1 MSAGFVYLASASPRR
16 RELLLQLGL
25 RYEALS
31 ADLEERP
38 DAGETPA
45 AYVLRLACLK
55 AEAAVQRLAQR
66 DASRPPAP
74 VLAADTEVVMDGQV
88 LGKPHDREAGLAM
101 LAKLSGRSHQVLTGV
116 ALWSGGRLHSALS
129 ESRVWFR
136 VILPGEAAAYWDS
149 GEPADKAGGY
159 AIQGR
164 GAIFI
169 ERLEGSYSGVMGLPL
184 FETARLLREAG
195 VDVIGGKK

>member
-1 MSAGFVYLASASPRR
+1 MPADFVYLASASPRR

-25 RYEALS
+25 RCEAVP
-31 ADLEERP
+31 AELEERP
-38 DAGETPA
+38 AAGEAPA
-45 AYVLRLACLK
+45 DYVLRLARLK
-55 AEAAVQRLAQR
+55 AEAAVRRLGA
-66 DASRPPAP
+66 PAAA
-74 VLAADTEVVMDGQV
+74 VLAADTEVTVDGQV
-88 LGKPHDREAGLAM
+88 LGKPRDRDAGLAM
-101 LAKLSGRSHQVLTGV
+101 LAKLSGRRHQVFSGV
-116 ALWSGGRLHSALS
+116 ALWSSGELRSVLS

-136 VILPGEAAAYWDS
+136 AVSPAEAAAYWDT

-195 VDVIGGKK
+195 MDVIGGEK

>member
-1 MSAGFVYLASASPRR
+1 MRADFVYLASASPRR

-25 RYEALS
+25 RCEAVP
-31 ADLEERP
+31 AEIEERP
-38 DAGETPA
+38 AAGETPA
-45 AYVLRLACLK
+45 DYVLRLAHLK
-55 AEAAVQRLAQR
+55 AEAAVRRLGV
-66 DASRPPAP
+66 PPSA
-74 VLAADTEVVMDGQV
+74 VLAADTEVAVDGEV
-88 LGKPHDREAGLAM
+88 LGKPRDREAGLAM
-101 LAKLSGRSHQVLTGV
+101 LVRLSGRGHQVFSGV
-116 ALWSGGRLHSALS
+116 ALWSGGKFRSALS

-136 VILPGEAAAYWDS
+136 AVSPAEAAAYWDT
-149 GEPADKAGGY
+149 GEPMDKAGGY

-195 VDVIGGKK
+195 MDVIGGET